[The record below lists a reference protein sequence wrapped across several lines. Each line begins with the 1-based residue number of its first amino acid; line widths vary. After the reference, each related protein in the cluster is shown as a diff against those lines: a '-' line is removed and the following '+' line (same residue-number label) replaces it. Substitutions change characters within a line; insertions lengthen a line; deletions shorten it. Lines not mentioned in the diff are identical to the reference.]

1 MKLKLLII
9 AVFATACFLT
19 SSARLLP
26 GLAASKA
33 NLIQGQKLPGDDV
46 IIPSVD
52 EKWGEVKFTH
62 QKHYGYSDC
71 VFCHHTNNKTMT
83 AESFTAGKDG
93 KVPLCAECHLREEGN
108 SKTPKNQDGVE
119 LWSKEAYHFNCI
131 ECHEGNIQHKPKD
144 ATPAKKQG
152 AGPTK
157 CAECH
162 EKK

>member
-9 AVFATACFLT
+9 TVFATACFLT
-19 SSARLLP
+19 CSAKLLP
-26 GLAASKA
+26 GLSASTTDMT
-33 NLIQGQKLPGDDV
+33 QGQKLPGDDIV
-46 IIPSVD
+46 IPSVD

-83 AESFTAGKDG
+83 ADSFKEGKDG
-93 KVPLCAECHLREEGN
+93 KVPLCAECHVRKEGDP
-108 SKTPKNQDGVE
+108 KTPKNKDGVE

-131 ECHEGNIQHKPKD
+131 ECHQGDIQHKPKD

-152 AGPTK
+152 EGPTK

>member
-1 MKLKLLII
+1 MKLKLLIV

-19 SSARLLP
+19 ASAGFLP
-26 GLAASKA
+26 GLAASNHLLA
-33 NLIQGQKLPGDDV
+33 QGQKLPGDDV

-62 QKHYGYSDC
+62 QSHYGYSDC

-93 KVPLCAECHLREEGN
+93 KVPLCAECHVRKEGDP
-108 SKTPKNQDGVE
+108 KTPKNKDGVE
-119 LWSKEAYHFNCI
+119 LWSKEAYHYNCI
-131 ECHEGNIQHKPKD
+131 ECHQGDIQHKPKD

-152 AGPTK
+152 EGPTK

>member
-19 SSARLLP
+19 YSAKLLP
-26 GLAASKA
+26 GLSASTA
-33 NLIQGQKLPGDDV
+33 DLAQGQKLPGDDV

-83 AESFTAGKDG
+83 ADSFKEGKDG
-93 KVPLCAECHLREEGN
+93 KVPLCAECHVRKEGDP
-108 SKTPKNQDGVE
+108 KTPKNKDGVE

-131 ECHEGNIQHKPKD
+131 ECHQGDIQHKPKD

-152 AGPTK
+152 EGPTK